1 MLDMTERKQ
10 RDRKSGMTE
19 KEKLK
24 TDVMEKFDDSA
35 LVGKCIDPKQDFAF
49 KMLFGREKNKRF
61 LISLLNG
68 ILDRKGEDRIVDLVY
83 NRQEYGSLD
92 PEGKLCRFDIM
103 CTAHSGEK
111 FQIEMQKSRHAHFEE
126 RMIFYSSLLVSSQG
140 RKGAAWLYN
149 LKPVYTIAIC
159 TDEKNG
165 TDDSRSDAGDRC
177 EQYVYD
183 YRFTERNN
191 AGNVLPN
198 SPSIMLIDLDKFRKD
213 NGDCGNLLD
222 KWLFLL
228 KFVPDINPEE
238 LHDMF
243 PDEILKDFIDEATYA
258 SLSAE
263 DKISYIKAMY
273 ADMDRACEIEYAEN
287 KGEEKGRAEEKQEMA
302 KKMIAEGLSLEMIS
316 RITGLTVQEIGVL

>member
-1 MLDMTERKQ
+1 MKSKDLKQ
-10 RDRKSGMTE
+10 RNE
-19 KEKLK
+19 
-24 TDVMEKFDDSA
+24 
-35 LVGKCIDPKQDFAF
+35 
-49 KMLFGREKNKRF
+49 
-61 LISLLNG
+61 
-68 ILDRKGEDRIVDLVY
+68 
-83 NRQEYGSLD
+83 
-92 PEGKLCRFDIM
+92 
-103 CTAHSGEK
+103 
-111 FQIEMQKSRHAHFEE
+111 
-126 RMIFYSSLLVSSQG
+126 G

-165 TDDSRSDAGDRC
+165 TTDGCSDVGDRC

-213 NGDCGNLLD
+213 NGDCGSLLD

-238 LHDMF
+238 LHAMF

-287 KGEEKGRAEEKQEMA
+287 KGEMKGEQKGRANEKQEIA
-302 KKMIAEGLSLEMIS
+302 KKMITEGLPLEMIS
-316 RITGLTVQEIGVL
+316 RITELTAEEIEKLK